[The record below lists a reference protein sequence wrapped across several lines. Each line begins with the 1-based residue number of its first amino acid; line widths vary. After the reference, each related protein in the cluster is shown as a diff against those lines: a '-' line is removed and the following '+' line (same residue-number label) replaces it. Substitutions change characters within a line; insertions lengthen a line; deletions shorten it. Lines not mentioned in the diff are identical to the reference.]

1 MMSQAVQKINAST
14 VSMVSDSTGSKVAPS
29 DLDQVMRFAD
39 VMSTGD
45 IALPKHLRGNKGACL
60 AVTMQAL
67 QWEMNP
73 FAVASKSYQ
82 VNGVIS
88 YEAQL
93 ISAVINTR
101 SGIKGRLK
109 YVFSG
114 EGDKL
119 TCTVT
124 GILDDTECTYTSP
137 EIRNIT
143 PKNSPLWKSDTQQQ
157 LGYYSARA
165 WARRY
170 CPEVMLGV
178 YDREEAEQIRDI
190 TPRSDKPTILTSL
203 TGFPAVN
210 SDEGFNRQHLN
221 EEAEELSTAENDAN
235 KPTSEESFT
244 SGETVDT
251 TTDNEE
257 QPVDDIVD
265 QNFDITDFLKEL
277 AVAVISA
284 TGEGEVKVVETSQLY
299 ANSDLTLEQS
309 KIARDV
315 VTIAREISKNEIEY
329 EDGLKRIAG
338 VIGVDYREI
347 EKELSA
353 NTPDQ
358 HATNDGFVEEDWLGN
373 LARKLA
379 GAIGDDVD
387 EYNRIADLIY
397 PSKMT
402 LKLSDEGNK
411 RAKSIYNYGLQACK
425 NEIPLDQAKKL
436 MAGVARI
443 DDTELLK

>member
-1 MMSQAVQKINAST
+1 MSQAIQKFNAPS
-14 VSMVSDSTGSKVAPS
+14 VSMVSNGNGSKVAPS

-93 ISAVINTR
+93 ITAVINTR

-109 YVFSG
+109 YEFAG
-114 EGDKL
+114 EGDNL

-124 GILDDTECTYTSP
+124 GILDDTECTYISP

-190 TPRSDKPTILTSL
+190 TPRNDKPTILNSL
-203 TGFPAVN
+203 TAGKPAN
-210 SDEGFNRQHLN
+210 SDEGFDRHHL
-221 EEAEELSTAENDAN
+221 EAEAEELSTRENDA
-235 KPTSEESFT
+235 TL
-244 SGETVDT
+244 DT
-251 TTDNEE
+251 TTDNSDD
-257 QPVDDIVD
+257 QPVDDIID

-277 AVAVISA
+277 AVAVISVVENGA
-284 TGEGEVKVVETSQLY
+284 DKVVETSKLY
-299 ANSDLTLEQS
+299 ANSDLTSEQS
-309 KIARDV
+309 KKARDV
-315 VTIAREISKNEIEY
+315 VIIAKEISRNEIAK
-329 EDGLKRIAG
+329 EDGIKRIAG

-347 EKELSA
+347 GKELSA

-387 EYNRIADLIY
+387 EYNRIADHIY

-402 LKLSDEGNK
+402 LKLTDEGNK
-411 RAKSIYNYGLQACK
+411 RAQSIYNYALQACK
-425 NEIPLDQAKKL
+425 KEIPLDQAKKL
-436 MAGVARI
+436 MLV
-443 DDTELLK
+443 LLVLMTGSF

>member
-1 MMSQAVQKINAST
+1 MSQAVQKFNAPS
-14 VSMVSDSTGSKVAPS
+14 VSMVSNGNGSKVAPS

-93 ISAVINTR
+93 ITAVINTR

-114 EGDKL
+114 KGDNL

-124 GILDDTECTYTSP
+124 GILDDTECIYISP

-190 TPRSDKPTILTSL
+190 TPRNDKPTILKSL
-203 TGFPAVN
+203 TAEKPAN

-221 EEAEELSTAENDAN
+221 EEAEELSTGENDAN
-235 KPTSEESFT
+235 KPTSEESVT
-244 SGETVDT
+244 SG
-251 TTDNEE
+251 
-257 QPVDDIVD
+257 DDIVD

-277 AVAVISA
+277 AVAVISVA
-284 TGEGEVKVVETSQLY
+284 GDGEVKVVETSKLY
-299 ANSDLTLEQS
+299 ANSDLTQEQS
-309 KIARDV
+309 KKARDV
-315 VTIAREISKNEIEY
+315 VTIAREIAKNEIEY

-347 EKELSA
+347 EKELSSHE
-353 NTPDQ
+353 PDQ
-358 HATNDGFVEEDWLGN
+358 QGKNDVFVEEDWLGN

-387 EYNRIADLIY
+387 EYNHIADRIY
-397 PSKMT
+397 PSEMT
-402 LKLSDEGNK
+402 LKLSDEGIK

-436 MAGVARI
+436 MAGVAKI
-443 DDTELLK
+443 DDAELLK

>member
-1 MMSQAVQKINAST
+1 MSQAIQKFNAPS
-14 VSMVSDSTGSKVAPS
+14 VSMVSNGNGSKVAPS

-93 ISAVINTR
+93 ITAVINTR

-109 YVFSG
+109 YEFSG

-124 GILDDTECTYTSP
+124 GILDDTECTYISP

-190 TPRSDKPTILTSL
+190 TPRNDKPTILTSL
-203 TGFPAVN
+203 TAGKPAN
-210 SDEGFNRQHLN
+210 SDEGFDRKQLDV
-221 EEAEELSTAENDAN
+221 ETEELSTDENNEN
-235 KPTSEESFT
+235 KPISEESVS
-244 SGETVDT
+244 SGEMLDA
-251 TTDNEE
+251 TTDNNED

-265 QNFDITDFLKEL
+265 HNFDLTGFLKEL
-277 AVAVISA
+277 AVAVISVVENGA
-284 TGEGEVKVVETSQLY
+284 DKVVETSKLY
-299 ANSDLTLEQS
+299 ANSDLTSEQS
-309 KIARDV
+309 KKARDV
-315 VTIAREISKNEIEY
+315 VIIAKEISRNEIAK
-329 EDGLKRIAG
+329 EDGIKRIAG

-347 EKELSA
+347 EKELTT
-353 NTPDQ
+353 NKPDQ
-358 HATNDGFVEEDWLGN
+358 HAKNDVFNEEQWLGN

-387 EYNRIADLIY
+387 EYNRIADHIY
-397 PSKMT
+397 PPKMT
-402 LKLSDEGNK
+402 LKLTDEGNK
-411 RAKSIYNYGLQACK
+411 RAKSIYNYALQACK
-425 NEIPLDQAKKL
+425 KEIPLDQAKKL
-436 MAGVARI
+436 MAGVAKI

>member
-1 MMSQAVQKINAST
+1 MSQAIQKFNAPS
-14 VSMVSDSTGSKVAPS
+14 VSMVSNGNGSKVAPS

-93 ISAVINTR
+93 ITAVINTR

-109 YVFSG
+109 YEFSG

-124 GILDDTECTYTSP
+124 GILDDTECTYISP

-143 PKNSPLWKSDTQQQ
+143 PKNSPLWKSDTKQQ

-190 TPRSDKPTILTSL
+190 TPRNDKPTILTSL
-203 TGFPAVN
+203 KAGKPAN
-210 SDEGFNRQHLN
+210 SDEGFDRKQL
-221 EEAEELSTAENDAN
+221 EAEAEELSTGENNAN
-235 KPTSEESFT
+235 TD
-244 SGETVDT
+244 ETLDT
-251 TTDNEE
+251 TTDNDE
-257 QPVDDIVD
+257 QTVEDVVDH
-265 QNFDITDFLKEL
+265 NFDLTGFLKEL
-277 AVAVISA
+277 AVAVISVVENGA
-284 TGEGEVKVVETSQLY
+284 DKVVETSKLY
-299 ANSDLTLEQS
+299 ANSDLTSEQS
-309 KIARDV
+309 KKARDV
-315 VTIAREISKNEIEY
+315 VIIAKEISRNEIAK
-329 EDGLKRIAG
+329 EDGIKRIAG
-338 VIGVDYREI
+338 VINIDYREI

-387 EYNRIADLIY
+387 EYNRIADHIY

-402 LKLSDEGNK
+402 LKLTDEGNE
-411 RAKSIYNYGLQACK
+411 RAQSIYNYALQACK

-436 MAGVARI
+436 MAGVAKI

>member
-1 MMSQAVQKINAST
+1 MSQAVQRFNAPS
-14 VSMVSDSTGSKVAPS
+14 VSMISNGNGSKVAPS

-109 YVFSG
+109 YAFSG
-114 EGDKL
+114 EGDNL

-124 GILDDTECTYTSP
+124 GFLDDTECTYTSP

-190 TPRSDKPTILTSL
+190 TPRNDKPTILKSL
-203 TGFPAVN
+203 TAGKPAN
-210 SDEGFNRQHLN
+210 SDEGFDRHHL
-221 EEAEELSTAENDAN
+221 EAEAEELSTRENDAN
-235 KPTSEESFT
+235 TD
-244 SGETVDT
+244 ETLDT
-251 TTDNEE
+251 TTDNSED
-257 QPVDDIVD
+257 QPGDDIID

-277 AVAVISA
+277 AVAVISVVENGA
-284 TGEGEVKVVETSQLY
+284 DKVVETSKLY
-299 ANSDLTLEQS
+299 ANSDLTSEQS
-309 KIARDV
+309 KKARDV
-315 VTIAREISKNEIEY
+315 VIIAKEISRNEIAK
-329 EDGLKRIAG
+329 EDGIKRIAG

-387 EYNRIADLIY
+387 EYNRIADHIY

-411 RAKSIYNYGLQACK
+411 RAKSIYNYALQACK
-425 NEIPLDQAKKL
+425 KEIPLDQAKKL

-443 DDTELLK
+443 DDKELLK